1 MYKNYPGFHLVEAIY
16 KLGQE
21 KRLHISKRV
30 KRLIQALII
39 IAVTLFLWNAP
50 QGMYGI
56 EGLTVI
62 QQRIIAIF
70 AFATLMWIFEL
81 VPAWSTSVAIMGLLL
96 LFTSDSGVKFMVNED
111 AVGKLLSYKSIMAA
125 FADPVVM
132 LFIGGFI
139 LAIAATKTGLD
150 GHMAKILL
158 KPFGQKSDNVLL
170 GFILITGLFSMFVSN
185 TATAAMMLTFLT
197 PVFKQLPPEGKGR
210 IALTLSIPVA
220 ANIGGMATPIGT
232 PPNAIALKYL
242 NDPDGLNMGLGFG
255 QWVAFML
262 PLTAVLLF
270 IGWIVLKKL
279 YPFTQ
284 KTVELHIESNM
295 KKDKKT
301 YIVIV
306 TFLVTVLLWMFD
318 AFTGINSYTVALVPF
333 IVFAVTGVIDRR
345 DLEEINWS
353 VIWMVAGGFALGY
366 ALNGSGLASNAV
378 ASIPFG
384 DFSPIVILL
393 ISGLVCY
400 GLSNFI
406 SNSATAAL
414 LMPILA
420 VVCTGM
426 GEKLGAIGGTPT
438 VLIGIA
444 ISASAAMILP
454 ISTPPNALAFS
465 TNLVKQKDMVKAGL
479 IMGVITLVIGYSL
492 LLFLGKMNMI

>member
-21 KRLHISKRV
+21 KKFHISRRLKR
-30 KRLIQALII
+30 IIEAAII

-50 QGMYGI
+50 ASMYGI

-96 LFTSDSGVKFMVNED
+96 LFTSDSGVKFMVDEET
-111 AVGKLLSYKSIMAA
+111 VGQVLSYKSIMGA

-132 LFIGGFI
+132 LFIGGFV

-150 GHMAKILL
+150 SQMAKVLL
-158 KPFGQKSDNVLL
+158 KPFGKKSENVLL

-197 PVFKQLPPEGKGR
+197 PVFRQLPPEGKGR
-210 IALTLSIPVA
+210 ISMALSIPIA

-242 NDPDGLNMGLGFG
+242 NDPDGLNMNLGFG
-255 QWVAFML
+255 EWVAFML
-262 PLTAVLLF
+262 PLTIVLLF
-270 IGWIVLKKL
+270 IGWIVLRKL

-284 KTVELHIESNM
+284 KTVELHIESTM
-295 KKDKKT
+295 KKTRKT
-301 YIVIV
+301 YVVIV
-306 TFLVTVLLWMFD
+306 TFIITVLLWMFD
-318 AFTGINSYTVALVPF
+318 AFTGINSYTVALIPF
-333 IVFAVTGVIDRR
+333 IVFAITGVIDRR

-384 DFSPIVILL
+384 NFSPVLILL

-400 GLSNFI
+400 ALSNFI

-426 GEKLGAIGGTPT
+426 GDKLGAIGGTPT

-465 TNLVKQKDMVKAGL
+465 TNLVKQKDMVKAGI
-479 IMGVITLVIGYSL
+479 IMGVATLTLGYGL
-492 LLFLGKMNMI
+492 LLFLGKVHII